1 MAFKAVN
8 KLIKKHFKKSQ
19 HLSTACIAIIM
30 LMSIEQIRADELEV
44 PSQKPDLRSVPP
56 FYSNI
61 VHQQKEH
68 QHNELIHEI
77 TQSVSS
83 PALNDALVYTQA
95 SGLPFEKPRRQF
107 CDPFLDFFA
116 DQELNQEKVD
126 LSLVDCTIQ
135 EVIEL
140 IGSMIGINFI
150 VDPDVRGGVGKV
162 MFQDCTPGH
171 ILHVVCMSNTPQL
184 TLVKELDVWRIMLLS
199 KALEYYKAQHEQQYI
214 HDVIPVRFTKFDD
227 KFKKEVDELFKRLQ
241 TEKDDRRAYI
251 VQDNQVRKVFI
262 YGPKAVVRQ
271 LKKYI
276 QEIDVRGV
284 QVRID
289 AVIVIAD
296 KRCEFSFGFDWSG
309 IYNRLQTLRLK
320 EADFG
325 FVGTGGTLRDF
336 ANRIKHVAPV
346 PFAFNLVTKGKQFI
360 NLPFVFGG
368 PNLNTRRL
376 NLVLRAA
383 EADSKLKI
391 ISRPSVLTYNLEC
404 AEILVGNNIPI
415 QTIVEDVIEG
425 KLRNVDTV
433 NYKDVGTM
441 IKVTPSVNLET
452 NSVLMDIIVEDSQ
465 VVDFEQFVESKDR
478 LRMPPII
485 KTIRTKNKVELYDG
499 ATTVIGG
506 LCYDK
511 KDVVHNQVPFLSR
524 IPIFGPIFF
533 KFRAYF
539 QRDVEQ
545 LIFITPH
552 IVGADGTFD
561 EQCCE

>member
-1 MAFKAVN
+1 M
-8 KLIKKHFKKSQ
+8 
-19 HLSTACIAIIM
+19 
-30 LMSIEQIRADELEV
+30 ADELEV
-44 PSQKPDLRSVPP
+44 PDHKPDLRSIPP

-61 VHQQKEH
+61 VHQQKER

-77 TQSVSS
+77 AQSVS
-83 PALNDALVYTQA
+83 PVDNQEPVIYTQPA
-95 SGLPFEKPRRQF
+95 TVGTQSTPRIPLKKQC
-107 CDPFLDFFA
+107 CDPFINFFA
-116 DQELNQEKVD
+116 DKQLNQEKID
-126 LSLVDCTIQ
+126 LNLGDCTVQ
-135 EVIEL
+135 EAIEL
-140 IGSMIGINFI
+140 IGTMTNINFI
-150 VDPDVRGGVGKV
+150 IDPDVRGQVGRLL
-162 MFQDCTPGH
+162 FQKCAPGH
-171 ILHVVCMSNTPQL
+171 ILHILCMSNIPQL
-184 TLVKELDVWRIMLLS
+184 TIIKELDVWRVMLLS
-199 KALEYYKAQHEQQYI
+199 KALEYYRAHHEEQYVHETI
-214 HDVIPVRFTKFDD
+214 QIRYTKFDD
-227 KFKKEVDELFKRLQ
+227 KFKKEIEELFKRLQ
-241 TEKDDRRAYI
+241 TEKDDKRAYI
-251 VQDNQVRKVFI
+251 IQDANVRKVFI
-262 YGPKAVVRQ
+262 YAPKAVVGQ

-276 QEIDVRGV
+276 SEIDAAGV

-289 AVIVIAD
+289 ALIVIAD

-320 EADFG
+320 ESDFG
-325 FVGTGGTLRDF
+325 FVGLGGTLRDF
-336 ANRIKHVAPV
+336 ANRIKCVAPV

-360 NLPFVFGG
+360 NIPFVFGG

-383 EADSKLKI
+383 EADQKLKI
-391 ISRPSVLTYNLEC
+391 LSRPSVLTYNLEP

-441 IKVTPSVNLET
+441 IKVTPSINLET
-452 NSVLMDIIVEDSQ
+452 NSVIMDIIVEDSQ

-511 KDVVHNQVPFLSR
+511 KDVVHNQVPFLAR

-552 IVGADGTFD
+552 IVGVDGLMDDT
-561 EQCCE
+561 CCHELG